1 MSHRGGGGGH
11 GGGGMRPGGG
21 GYHPGG
27 MHRYNNHPHNRPI
40 MRSFDRNH
48 YYDRGYSSYPW
59 WPYYYGYYDEPYD
72 IILDNGP
79 DPYFYDCQRDG
90 ICRPTRW

>member
-1 MSHRGGGGGH
+1 MSHRGGHGGR
-11 GGGGMRPGGG
+11 GGGGFRPGGG

-27 MHRYNNHPHNRPI
+27 GGMHHYHNNHPHNRPI
-40 MRSFDRNH
+40 MRSFGN
-48 YYDRGYSSYPW
+48 YGGGYSSYPW

-79 DPYFYDCQRDG
+79 DPYFYDCSGG